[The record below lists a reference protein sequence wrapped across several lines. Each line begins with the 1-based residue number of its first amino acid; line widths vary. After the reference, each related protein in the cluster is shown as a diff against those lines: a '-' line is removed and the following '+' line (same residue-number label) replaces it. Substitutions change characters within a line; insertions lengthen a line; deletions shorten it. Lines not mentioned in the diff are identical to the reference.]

1 MSILDGIKDKAKE
14 LLKISEPFAV
24 RKTQT
29 YNAAKNRI
37 IVAGLPLD
45 GVVSSTL
52 NADVITKQET
62 GIDYYYTTYY
72 QSVEQRTLTV
82 VFLPTA
88 KSLDVLRDLA
98 LKQQITKG
106 WFNLSV
112 HENDKI
118 VNVYRAWIISLP
130 EISMQ
135 QEAGDREVIF
145 GIKSMYSGIHS
156 IDQPTDYESENYS
169 KYGARPQDAGSNKTS
184 VINEETGKIITPSRN
199 INSNSLD
206 DFDVSGGLPLET
218 LPPKDE
224 DPI

>member
-14 LLKISEPFAV
+14 LLKVAEPFAV
-24 RKTQT
+24 RQTQT

-52 NADVITKQET
+52 NADVITRQET

-72 QSVEQRTLTV
+72 QSLEQRTLTV

-88 KSLDVLRDLA
+88 KSLDVLRNLA

-135 QEAGDREVIF
+135 QEAGDREVVF

-156 IDQPTDYESENYS
+156 IDQPTDFESENYS
-169 KYGARPQDAGSNKTS
+169 KYGSRPQDAGSNKTS
-184 VINEETGKIITPSRN
+184 VIDEESGKIITPSRN

-206 DFDVSGGLPLET
+206 DFDVSGGLPLEP
-218 LPPKDE
+218 LPPQD
-224 DPI
+224 DN

>member
-1 MSILDGIKDKAKE
+1 MEIKEKAKE
-14 LLKISEPFAV
+14 LLNVSEPYAV
-24 RKTQT
+24 RQTQT
-29 YNAAKNRI
+29 YSAAKNSV
-37 IVAGLPLD
+37 IVAGLTLD
-45 GVVSSTL
+45 GVVSATL
-52 NADVITKQET
+52 NADVITRQET

-72 QSVEQRTLTV
+72 QSLEQRTLTV

-88 KSLDVLRDLA
+88 KSLDVLRNLA

-169 KYGARPQDAGSNKTS
+169 KYGSRPQDAGSNKTS
-184 VINEETGKIITPSRN
+184 VIDEETGKIITPSRN

-206 DFDVSGGLPLET
+206 DFDVSGGLPLEP
-218 LPPKDE
+218 LPPQD
-224 DPI
+224 DN

>member
-14 LLKISEPFAV
+14 LLKVAEPFSV

-52 NADVITKQET
+52 NADVITRQET

-72 QSVEQRTLTV
+72 HSIEQRTLSVT
-82 VFLPTA
+82 FLPTA
-88 KSLDVLRDLA
+88 KSLDLLRNLA

-112 HENDKI
+112 HENDKLI
-118 VNVYRAWIISLP
+118 NVYRAWIISLP

-184 VINEETGKIITPSRN
+184 VIDEETGKIITPSRN
-199 INSNSLD
+199 TNSNILD

-218 LPPKDE
+218 LPPQDSN
-224 DPI
+224 

>member
-1 MSILDGIKDKAKE
+1 MEIKEKAKE
-14 LLKISEPFAV
+14 LLNVSEPYAV
-24 RKTQT
+24 RQTQT
-29 YNAAKNRI
+29 YNAAKNSV
-37 IVAGLPLD
+37 IVAGLTLD
-45 GVVSSTL
+45 GVVSATI
-52 NADVITKQET
+52 NADVITRQET

-72 QSVEQRTLTV
+72 HSLEQRTLTV

-88 KSLDVLRDLA
+88 KSLNVLRNLA

-135 QEAGDREVIF
+135 QEAGDREVVF

-184 VINEETGKIITPSRN
+184 VIDEETGKIITPSRN
-199 INSNSLD
+199 TNSNSLD
-206 DFDVSGGLPLET
+206 DFDVSGGLPLEP
-218 LPPKDE
+218 LPPQD
-224 DPI
+224 DN

>member
-14 LLKISEPFAV
+14 LLKVAEPFSV

-52 NADVITKQET
+52 NADVITRQET

-72 QSVEQRTLTV
+72 QSLEQRTLTV

-88 KSLDVLRDLA
+88 KSLDVLRNLA

-169 KYGARPQDAGSNKTS
+169 KYGSRPQDAGSNKTS
-184 VINEETGKIITPSRN
+184 VIDEETGKIITPSRN
-199 INSNSLD
+199 TNSNSLD
-206 DFDVSGGLPLET
+206 DFDVSGGLPLEP
-218 LPPKDE
+218 LPPQDE
-224 DPI
+224 N

>member
-1 MSILDGIKDKAKE
+1 MDIKDKAKE
-14 LLKISEPFAV
+14 LLKVSEPFAV
-24 RKTQT
+24 RQTQT
-29 YNAAKNRI
+29 YNAAKNSI
-37 IVAGLPLD
+37 IVAGLTLD

-52 NADVITKQET
+52 NADVITRQET

-72 QSVEQRTLTV
+72 HSVEQRTLTV

-88 KSLDVLRDLA
+88 KSLDILRNLA
-98 LKQQITKG
+98 LKQQITRG

-130 EISMQ
+130 EMSMQ

-184 VINEETGKIITPSRN
+184 VIDEETGKIITPSRN
-199 INSNSLD
+199 TNSNILD

-218 LPPKDE
+218 LPPQDSN
-224 DPI
+224 